1 MKRPFSFIGLA
12 AFVVV
17 AALPLLPTPPY
28 WIGLLDYVGLYS
40 LVTLGL
46 VLLTGVAGLTSFGQA
61 AFVGLGAYS
70 SAYLTTHY
78 GLSPWTGLLAGLAVT
93 VVAATVIGLLTLR
106 MSGHYLAL
114 ATLAWGI
121 SLYYVFGNLDFLNR
135 YDGLSGIPP
144 ITLFGFALDTD
155 RSMFYLI
162 WVVVLGALA
171 ALRNL
176 LDSRPGR
183 AIRALKG
190 GGAMAEAMGVA
201 TLRLKVGIFV
211 LAAVLASV
219 SGWLYA
225 HFQRTVSPSPFG
237 LNYGIEYLFMAVV
250 GGSGHLWGAV
260 LGAGLLSLLKDGLQS
275 VLPALL
281 GGAGNYD
288 IIVFGILM
296 VLILQYAQEG
306 LWPHLRRWTGGAR
319 RSVPSPPSASIGAV
333 SSPAAPALPRRTV
346 PAPGSPMLEVRAL
359 RKQFGGLVAV
369 NDLEFGVLAGE
380 IVGLIGPNGAG
391 KSTTFDLLSGAT
403 RPDAGDVLLRG
414 RSVRRLGARRI
425 AESGLSRTFQHV
437 QLLPDMSV
445 LENVALGAHLRGD
458 FPAQGGFLASM
469 LRLNRRE
476 ETKLFGEATQQLERV
491 GLGAFLH
498 VDAGSLSLGQQ
509 RLLEI
514 ARALCC
520 DPVLLLLDEPAA
532 GLRLQEKQALALL
545 LGQLRADGMSILIV
559 EHDMDFVMRLTDK
572 LVVMEFGCKI
582 AQGTPE
588 QIQRDPAVL
597 EAYLGGVD
605 EGR

>member
-1 MKRPFSFIGLA
+1 MKRLLFLSGLA
-12 AFVVV
+12 IA

-28 WIGLLDYVGLYS
+28 WINLLDYVGLYS

-70 SAYLTTHY
+70 SAYLCTQY
-78 GLSPWTGLLAGLAVT
+78 GLSPWLGLLAGLAVT
-93 VVAATVIGLLTLR
+93 VVSALIIGLLTLR

-135 YDGLSGIPP
+135 YDGLSGIAP
-144 ITLFGFALDTD
+144 IDLFGLVLDTD

-162 WVVVLGALA
+162 WGVVLAALA
-171 ALRNL
+171 ALHNL
-176 LDSRPGR
+176 LHSRPGR

-190 GGAMAEAMGVA
+190 GAAMAEAMGVA
-201 TLRLKVGIFV
+201 TLRLKVAIFV

-225 HFQRTVSPSPFG
+225 HFQRTVNPSPFG

-260 LGAGLLSLLKDGLQS
+260 LGAGLLSALKDGLQA

-281 GGAGNYD
+281 GSAGNYD

-296 VLILQYAQEG
+296 VLILQYAQDG
-306 LWPHLRRWTGGAR
+306 LWPHLRRWSGRGVAAPR
-319 RSVPSPPSASIGAV
+319 A
-333 SSPAAPALPRRTV
+333 PAADVEPLPCRSMPTPGTAL
-346 PAPGSPMLEVRAL
+346 LDVRAL
-359 RKQFGGLVAV
+359 RKCFGGLVAV
-369 NDLEFGVLAGE
+369 NDLGFAILAGE

-403 RPDAGDVLLRG
+403 APDAGDVLLRG
-414 RSVRRLGARRI
+414 QPVRHLGPRGI
-425 AESGLSRTFQHV
+425 VKHGLSRTFQHV
-437 QLLPDMSV
+437 QLLPEMSV

-458 FPAQGGFLASM
+458 FAAQGGLVASM
-469 LRLNRRE
+469 LRLNGNE
-476 ETKLFGEATQQLERV
+476 EAKLFQEAARQLERV
-491 GLGAFLH
+491 GLGGCLH
-498 VDAGSLSLGQQ
+498 LDAGSLSLGQQ

-520 DPVLLLLDEPAA
+520 DPLLLLLDEPAA
-532 GLRLQEKQALALL
+532 GLRLQEKQALARL
-545 LGQLRADGMSILIV
+545 LGQLRAGGMSILIV
-559 EHDMDFVMRLTDK
+559 EHDMDFVMNLADK

-582 AQGTPE
+582 AQGRPE
-588 QIQRDPAVL
+588 DVRRDPAVL
-597 EAYLGGVD
+597 EAYLGGV
-605 EGR
+605 E